1 MKFRKVIESG
11 IITAALALT
20 SVTTAVSASA
30 AETGTTTESATVNAN
45 VADRVSQAA
54 STGVQSVQIIQQNA
68 QAAAEAAE
76 WADKMLVTVDKD
88 CSLNIRKEASADAEV
103 VGKFYAGSGAEVL
116 ETGDEWTKVKSGDVE
131 GYVNNAYCVFGE
143 DAHTY
148 AEENCETKAT
158 ANADGIRVREASN
171 TDAKILDV
179 IDSGASLTVNTDAE
193 EVDGWVSVDCNGTT
207 AYVAADYVDV
217 ALNIDDAVS
226 MEEIRA
232 REAAAAQKAAQE
244 AAAQAGNSNSGS
256 DSAAV
261 TTSSEAVSASSSD
274 TQLLAAIIQCEAGGE
289 PYSGQLAV
297 GAVVM
302 NRVKSGSFPNSIS
315 GVIYQ
320 SGQFTPASSGKLA
333 RVLSSGNISS
343 SCYQAAAEALSGADN
358 TGGAKYF
365 HAGTSGS
372 GTVIGSQIFY

>member
-1 MKFRKVIESG
+1 M
-11 IITAALALT
+11 T
-20 SVTTAVSASA
+20 SSIPA
-30 AETGTTTESATVNAN
+30 
-45 VADRVSQAA
+45 
-54 STGVQSVQIIQQNA
+54 
-68 QAAAEAAE
+68 
-76 WADKMLVTVDKD
+76 
-88 CSLNIRKEASADAEV
+88 
-103 VGKFYAGSGAEVL
+103 
-116 ETGDEWTKVKSGDVE
+116 
-131 GYVNNAYCVFGE
+131 
-143 DAHTY
+143 
-148 AEENCETKAT
+148 
-158 ANADGIRVREASN
+158 
-171 TDAKILDV
+171 
-179 IDSGASLTVNTDAE
+179 ASLTVNTDAE

-365 HAGTSGS
+365 HAGTNGS

>member
-11 IITAALALT
+11 IITAALAIA

-30 AETGTTTESATVNAN
+30 AETGTTPEKATVNVN

-88 CSLNIRKEASADAEV
+88 SSLNIRKEASTDAEV

-116 ETGDEWTKVKSGDVE
+116 EIGEEWTKVKSGDVE

-179 IDSGASLTVNTDAE
+179 IDAGASLTVNTDAE
-193 EVDGWVSVDCNGTT
+193 EVDGWISVDCNGTT

-217 ALNIDDAVS
+217 ALSIDDAVS

-232 REAAAAQKAAQE
+232 REAAAAQKAARE
-244 AAAQAGNSNSGS
+244 AAAQAGSSNTG
-256 DSAAV
+256 SAAV

-333 RVLSSGNISS
+333 RVLNSGNISS

>member
-11 IITAALALT
+11 IITAALAIS
-20 SVTTAVSASA
+20 SVTTAVSVSA
-30 AETGTTTESATVNAN
+30 AEVDTTTGTLETVVNRA
-45 VADRVSQAA
+45 SQTA
-54 STGVQSVQIIQQNA
+54 STGVQSIQITHQNA
-68 QAAAEAAE
+68 QAAALAAE
-76 WADKMLVTVDKD
+76 WANKMLVTVDED
-88 CSLNIRKEASADAEV
+88 SSLNIRKEASTDAEV
-103 VGKFYAGSGAEVL
+103 VGKFYHGSGAEVL
-116 ETGDEWTKVKSGDVE
+116 EVGDEWTKVKSGDVE
-131 GYVNNAYCVFGE
+131 GYVNNAYCVFGN
-143 DAHTY
+143 DARVY
-148 AEENCETKAT
+148 AEENCDTEAT

-179 IDSGASLTVNTDAE
+179 IDAGQSLKVNTDAE
-193 EVDGWVSVDCNGTT
+193 TVDGWVSVDYNGTA

-217 ALNIDDAVS
+217 ELNVEDAVS
-226 MEEIRA
+226 MDEIRA
-232 REAAAAQKAAQE
+232 REAAKAQQE
-244 AAAQAGNSNSGS
+244 AAA
-256 DSAAV
+256 AAQNAQSTQDNGASV
-261 TTSSEAVSASSSD
+261 TTSAAVSASTSD

-289 PYSGQLAV
+289 PYAGQLAV

-315 GVIYQ
+315 GVVYQ

-333 RVLSSGNISS
+333 RVLSSGKISS

-372 GTVIGSQIFY
+372 GTVIGTQIFY